1 MKRFILHGLAIG
13 VVIGGLAAVADAL
26 VITDQERIE
35 QLVDSLEGEVR
46 DTTLDD
52 ALHFVETDREPVEV
66 RSAEGTRWFEDAD
79 ADLARR
85 AREALRPLR
94 GSDIEVLQ
102 RTIEIEGDEAHLA
115 LRARTRYGVV
125 DGNVDFVK
133 HGERWLIQ
141 RARIR

>member
-102 RTIEIEGDEAHLA
+102 RTIEIEGAEAHLA